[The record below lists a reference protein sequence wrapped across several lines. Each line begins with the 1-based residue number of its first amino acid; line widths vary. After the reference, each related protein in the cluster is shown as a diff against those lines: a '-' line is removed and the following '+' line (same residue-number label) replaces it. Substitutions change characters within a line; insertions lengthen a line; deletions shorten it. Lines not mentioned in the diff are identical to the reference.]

1 MPSEKNF
8 TPIFDQLKKILKE
21 YEPEMVV
28 KTDSS
33 EQYYLDTHKINP
45 VNNKIIFFAA
55 TIIKKNYV
63 SFYLMPIYSY
73 PELLNEI
80 PDSLRKRMQGK
91 SCFNFKAPDDDLF
104 QELKIL
110 TNKGYQKYKEMD
122 LI

>member
-1 MPSEKNF
+1 MTKEHNF
-8 TPIFDQLKKILKE
+8 SSIFDQLKIILQE

-28 KTDSS
+28 KLDTAD
-33 EQYYLDTHKINP
+33 QYYLDTHKINP
-45 VNNKIIFFAA
+45 IYKKVTFFAS
-55 TIIKKNYV
+55 TMIKKNYV

-91 SCFNFKAPDDDLF
+91 SCFNFKVPDDELF
-104 QELKIL
+104 QELKLL